1 MSFAS
6 MSAPL
11 SRRREIT
18 STWPLMAALW
28 RGVYPPYNNNR
39 ETETG
44 QVRARKERNR
54 RTGQGYCGT
63 VRQEIGQGRV
73 G

>member
-1 MSFAS
+1 M
-6 MSAPL
+6 PL
-11 SRRREIT
+11 K
-18 STWPLMAALW
+18 AAMW
-28 RGVYPPYNNNR
+28 KGVAPPYNNNR

-44 QVRARKERNR
+44 QVRARKETNR
-54 RTGQGYCGT
+54 RTGQGYNGT

>member
-1 MSFAS
+1 

-11 SRRREIT
+11 SRRREIA
-18 STWPLMAALW
+18 SISPLSAAMW
-28 RGVYPPYNNNR
+28 RGVSPTYNNNR

-44 QVRARKERNR
+44 QVRARKERSR
-54 RTGQGYCGT
+54 RTGQGDCST
-63 VRQEIGQGRV
+63 VGQEIGQGRV

>member
-1 MSFAS
+1 MPFQ
-6 MSAPL
+6 
-11 SRRREIT
+11 
-18 STWPLMAALW
+18 AALW
-28 RGVYPPYNNNR
+28 RGVFPPYNNNR

>member
-1 MSFAS
+1 

-18 STWPLMAALW
+18 STWPNKAALW
-28 RGVYPPYNNNR
+28 RGVLLPYNNNR

>member
-1 MSFAS
+1 

-18 STWPLMAALW
+18 STWPLAAALW
-28 RGVYPPYNNNR
+28 RGVTPPYNNNR

-44 QVRARKERNR
+44 QVRARKERNG

>member
-1 MSFAS
+1 

-11 SRRREIT
+11 SRRRDIT
-18 STWPLMAALW
+18 STWPFQAALW
-28 RGVYPPYNNNR
+28 RGVDPRYNNNR

-44 QVRARKERNR
+44 LVRARKERNR

>member
-1 MSFAS
+1 M
-6 MSAPL
+6 
-11 SRRREIT
+11 
-18 STWPLMAALW
+18 W
-28 RGVYPPYNNNR
+28 RGVDPSYNNNR

-73 G
+73 GKVRVG

>member
-1 MSFAS
+1 

-11 SRRREIT
+11 SRRREIA
-18 STWPLMAALW
+18 STWPLPAAQW
-28 RGVYPPYNNNR
+28 RGIHPYYNNNR

-44 QVRARKERNR
+44 QVRERKERNR

-63 VRQEIGQGRV
+63 VRQEIGQCRV